1 MTVTDGHGRA
11 VADGGLARWLVR
23 LAPARLRGE
32 LAIALVTDRHIRT
45 LNRQYRGKDYATDV
59 LSFPADTFRLKAEA
73 TPLSKADTFR
83 L

>member
-1 MTVTDGHGRA
+1 MDPGSSSIVVTVTDGHGRA

-32 LAIALVTDRHIRT
+32 LAIALVTDRRVRT

-59 LSFPADTFRLKAEA
+59 LSFPAEA
-73 TPLSKADTFR
+73 SA
-83 L
+83 